1 MFVMLSVRTTTT
13 VRERHAETVQKAI
26 NINQL
31 IRNISNRKHRKPR
44 TTQTQQ
50 QQQQQQQQLGQ
61 TELQGLGQHQQHG
74 TTTVSSISNISTSST
89 SSSDSSNSSDKHHK
103 NNRRN
108 SKDSAKNDYNN
119 AKHNNCLRIDAS
131 EQKEIPGEQ
140 CHRSKNVNVDR
151 NCNSIRDRTAEKRID
166 KTVPSLIGTIVSTA
180 AVISDPNA
188 NLPST
193 RAPVALC
200 TISQP
205 NGYRLPVDL
214 QLLSVELAKPPI
226 EPANKIHTELVLTAS
241 LQPAIR
247 TLTTEAVPTTTTR
260 TATIA
265 TIATPTRNACSI
277 APPEPQQ
284 QQRNNATNLNVN
296 QQTDAN
302 DKDKSKFLLPELNNF
317 RKPPTVQVPVA
328 TILNDLSP
336 VPAPVK
342 VTNKITNS
350 NPMSPMT
357 PAGLQSNSPDVKAMR
372 YYRLWIYTCNA
383 VLLMAVIVFCGV
395 AGKILLSDY
404 KRLLVNGLSLTQPS
418 FIYAYLALLVQSGFL
433 QLIGCLGALRLSEKL
448 LNAYWLL
455 LLVLLIGDAM
465 LGIFWMFKFDRVMH
479 DLQPM
484 LKYRLA
490 HEYGNSPELTE
501 LWDRLQNEGR
511 CCGVTGPQDFAL
523 NANRTYPTS
532 CCTSDITEQISIGR
546 RPLASA
552 IVFRG
557 GEDPTAAVAAATEL
571 AASTIKDTLLMSRNF
586 SELSDSWS
594 LITAPSSGSS
604 AGGTNTDP
612 LQQQHDGSAEQG
624 AALGPGQAAVSST
637 SDSSSTFSSGS
648 NHAGSSGSSSSS
660 YSSTTGSSSGGSAG
674 ASSVSGGEMEEIKT
688 IVTCRAVYQQGCAE
702 RIVSWLRH
710 TADILFVLGY
720 CVIAFLKLCFLGILR
735 YEIKEMIQKIKLLQ
749 TEMSGAILNGV
760 DCDQQQIQQQVTSTS
775 VNGGIHAEPKV
786 GNRDRERTRV
796 GSAESERESLLTQEN
811 TPKQLLKHK
820 QLYTCINEQQQQQ
833 QQQQQH
839 ICGQSS
845 LAGSSGAP
853 ASASGGPAGG
863 AGGGCESD
871 TNSNC
876 ALLVEDN
883 NGPSLLSA
891 ATGTTKTINGNNN
904 YELCEFDAK
913 VPTYRYKCTRSNK
926 FVQHQPAKQA
936 PLFGDR
942 WRKSRPNATRPGQQP
957 TASESFDE
965 TASPSVRPG
974 GSAGSRMATT
984 KHASTTTTTTTT
996 TLGSTAAT
1004 SGSSVS
1010 GPGPGGGG
1018 APSSSTGGSSSSSA
1032 SVKCTVVNRLH
1043 SITAGGSGT
1052 ARSGDPEGMAP
1063 GSTGGASS
1071 SGSKKRQQR
1080 SRITYDREQGVR
1092 FYRGTETTDS
1102 NDCDCEDI

>member
-31 IRNISNRKHRKPR
+31 IRNIHNRKHRKPR
-44 TTQTQQ
+44 TIEAQHPQQ
-50 QQQQQQQQLGQ
+50 QPEQAEKQLEQQQPENQPQETTNNSIVRKNKANSSQRKRKASVKENLNNAKPVNSLHSSTSLDASELDNCHQKQQQQQQLERRS
-61 TELQGLGQHQQHG
+61 TK
-74 TTTVSSISNISTSST
+74 SINI
-89 SSSDSSNSSDKHHK
+89 H
-103 NNRRN
+103 
-108 SKDSAKNDYNN
+108 
-119 AKHNNCLRIDAS
+119 
-131 EQKEIPGEQ
+131 
-140 CHRSKNVNVDR
+140 R
-151 NCNSIRDRTAEKRID
+151 NCNSVPKATEKID
-166 KTVPSLIGTIVSTA
+166 KTVQPIGTVVPTAVSDK
-180 AVISDPNA
+180 VG
-188 NLPST
+188 NLRTEPIRTDTTSSRPPGDSVPQLSVDLKVDT
-193 RAPVALC
+193 DSVLAAPVTPTVRALA
-200 TISQP
+200 I
-205 NGYRLPVDL
+205 
-214 QLLSVELAKPPI
+214 
-226 EPANKIHTELVLTAS
+226 AS
-241 LQPAIR
+241 A
-247 TLTTEAVPTTTTR
+247 TTTST
-260 TATIA
+260 TTS
-265 TIATPTRNACSI
+265 CSI
-277 APPEPQQ
+277 APPDQHS
-284 QQRNNATNLNVN
+284 NSTNNLNAN
-296 QQTDAN
+296 QQSDAN
-302 DKDKSKFLLPELNNF
+302 DKGRSKFLLPELNNF

-465 LGIFWMFKFDRVMH
+465 LGIFWMFKFDKIMH

-484 LKYRLA
+484 LRYRLA
-490 HEYGNSPELTE
+490 HEYGNSAELTE

-532 CCTSDITEQISIGR
+532 CCTSDVTEQISIGR

-557 GEDPTAAVAAATEL
+557 EDPTAAVAAATEL
-571 AASTIKDTLLMSRNF
+571 AASTLKDTLLMSRNF
-586 SELSDSWS
+586 SDLSDSWS
-594 LITAPSSGSS
+594 LITAPSSSSASVASSYDSTIPDQQSDGIGTGSGSS
-604 AGGTNTDP
+604 EGGSRGSSRPSSSSN
-612 LQQQHDGSAEQG
+612 DGRA
-624 AALGPGQAAVSST
+624 SSV
-637 SDSSSTFSSGS
+637 SDS
-648 NHAGSSGSSSSS
+648 SSGSSSSS
-660 YSSTTGSSSGGSAG
+660 TYSSTSNHGKAVNSFGSGTGSSPAAGSNAG
-674 ASSVSGGEMEEIKT
+674 TNAVNSFASSGEIEEIKT
-688 IVTCRAVYQQGCAE
+688 IVTCRAVYPQGCSD

-760 DCDQQQIQQQVTSTS
+760 DCDQQQIQQFTLLQQVTSTS
-775 VNGGIHAEPKV
+775 INGGIHAEPKV
-786 GNRDRERTRV
+786 GNRDRERTHV

-811 TPKQLLKHK
+811 TPRQLLKHK
-820 QLYTCINEQQQQQ
+820 QLYTCINEQQQQ
-833 QQQQQH
+833 H
-839 ICGQSS
+839 VCHG
-845 LAGSSGAP
+845 AGGSGTSGAP
-853 ASASGGPAGG
+853 GGSGGAGPGASGGGC
-863 AGGGCESD
+863 GGCESD

-883 NGPSLLSA
+883 NTASLLSS

-913 VPTYRYKCTRSNK
+913 VPTYRLLNAPTVTR
-926 FVQHQPAKQA
+926 
-936 PLFGDR
+936 
-942 WRKSRPNATRPGQQP
+942 
-957 TASESFDE
+957 
-965 TASPSVRPG
+965 
-974 GSAGSRMATT
+974 
-984 KHASTTTTTTTT
+984 
-996 TLGSTAAT
+996 
-1004 SGSSVS
+1004 
-1010 GPGPGGGG
+1010 
-1018 APSSSTGGSSSSSA
+1018 
-1032 SVKCTVVNRLH
+1032 
-1043 SITAGGSGT
+1043 I
-1052 ARSGDPEGMAP
+1052 
-1063 GSTGGASS
+1063 
-1071 SGSKKRQQR
+1071 
-1080 SRITYDREQGVR
+1080 
-1092 FYRGTETTDS
+1092 
-1102 NDCDCEDI
+1102 

>member
-13 VRERHAETVQKAI
+13 VRERHAETVHKAI

-44 TTQTQQ
+44 TTPNR
-50 QQQQQQQQLGQ
+50 QQQLEDQ
-61 TELQGLGQHQQHG
+61 TDQQRSAHPQHG
-74 TTTVSSISNISTSST
+74 TTTVSSII
-89 SSSDSSNSSDKHHK
+89 SSSS

-108 SKDSAKNDYNN
+108 SKDNAKNDYNN
-119 AKHNNCLRIDAS
+119 AKHNNNSLRISSSSNNGSLAS
-131 EQKEIPGEQ
+131 ETKEIAIGNEHQ
-140 CHRSKNVNVDR
+140 RSKNINIDR
-151 NCNSIRDRTAEKRID
+151 NCNSIHNRVTEKID
-166 KTVPSLIGTIVSTA
+166 KTVPLLRTVVPATIIIDQDNSST
-180 AVISDPNA
+180 S
-188 NLPST
+188 
-193 RAPVALC
+193 PVTLC

-205 NGYRLPVDL
+205 HGYRLPADIRK
-214 QLLSVELAKPPI
+214 LSVEFAKPQVA
-226 EPANKIHTELVLTAS
+226 PAHKIHTELVLTAS
-241 LQPAIR
+241 VRPTIR
-247 TLTTEAVPTTTTR
+247 TLTAEAVRKTTTATTSSTNTPETTTT
-260 TATIA
+260 AT
-265 TIATPTRNACSI
+265 TTACSI
-277 APPEPQQ
+277 APPEQQ
-284 QQRNNATNLNVN
+284 QQSNNVSNLNVN

-302 DKDKSKFLLPELNNF
+302 DKGKSKFLLPELNNF

-465 LGIFWMFKFDRVMH
+465 LGIFWMFKFDKVMH

-484 LKYRLA
+484 LRYRLA

-571 AASTIKDTLLMSRNF
+571 AASTIKDTLLMGRNF

-604 AGGTNTDP
+604 TSGTSTVP
-612 LQQQHDGSAEQG
+612 LQTGVRVVDDASVTGQG
-624 AALGPGQAAVSST
+624 AVSST
-637 SDSSSTFSSGS
+637 STSDSGSTFGVSTN
-648 NHAGSSGSSSSS
+648 NHGTSS
-660 YSSTTGSSSGGSAG
+660 YSATTGSSSGGTPG
-674 ASSVSGGEMEEIKT
+674 ASAVSGGETEEIKT
-688 IVTCRAVYQQGCAE
+688 IVTCRAVYPQGCAD

-749 TEMSGAILNGV
+749 TEMAGAILNGV
-760 DCDQQQIQQQVTSTS
+760 DCDQQQIQQFTLLQQVTSTS

-820 QLYTCINEQQQQQ
+820 QLYTCINEQQQQ
-833 QQQQQH
+833 H

-845 LAGSSGAP
+845 LAGGSGGATGGGT
-853 ASASGGPAGG
+853 GGPAGG
-863 AGGGCESD
+863 GAGGCESD

-883 NGPSLLSA
+883 NGPSMLSA
-891 ATGTTKTINGNNN
+891 ATTGTTKTINGNNN

-913 VPTYRYKCTRSNK
+913 VPTYRLLN
-926 FVQHQPAKQA
+926 A
-936 PLFGDR
+936 P
-942 WRKSRPNATRPGQQP
+942 T
-957 TASESFDE
+957 
-965 TASPSVRPG
+965 V
-974 GSAGSRMATT
+974 T
-984 KHASTTTTTTTT
+984 K
-996 TLGSTAAT
+996 
-1004 SGSSVS
+1004 
-1010 GPGPGGGG
+1010 
-1018 APSSSTGGSSSSSA
+1018 
-1032 SVKCTVVNRLH
+1032 
-1043 SITAGGSGT
+1043 I
-1052 ARSGDPEGMAP
+1052 
-1063 GSTGGASS
+1063 
-1071 SGSKKRQQR
+1071 
-1080 SRITYDREQGVR
+1080 
-1092 FYRGTETTDS
+1092 
-1102 NDCDCEDI
+1102 

>member
-1 MFVMLSVRTTTT
+1 MFVMLSVRTTTS

-44 TTQTQQ
+44 TTETEKHQLEQTEQQ
-50 QQQQQQQQLGQ
+50 HLGQ
-61 TELQGLGQHQQHG
+61 FPQHG
-74 TTTVSSISNISTSST
+74 TITASNKSHNSSSSSSIT
-89 SSSDSSNSSDKHHK
+89 SSNSSINKQQ

-108 SKDSAKNDYNN
+108 SRDSAKNDYNK
-119 AKHNNCLRIDAS
+119 AKSNNCLLIDAS
-131 EQKEIPGEQ
+131 EQQNQISSRQ
-140 CHRSKNVNVDR
+140 RHRSKNVNVDR
-151 NCNSIRDRTAEKRID
+151 NCNNIRNREKEKID
-166 KTVPSLIGTIVSTA
+166 KTIPPLIGTVVPTA
-180 AVISDPNA
+180 AVIIDQNA
-188 NLPST
+188 RSIPST
-193 RAPVALC
+193 ITPISLC

-205 NGYRLPVDL
+205 NEYRLPTDI
-214 QLLSVELAKPPI
+214 QKLSVEFTKPPI
-226 EPANKIHTELVLTAS
+226 EPVNKINTELVLTAS
-241 LQPAIR
+241 VRPTIR
-247 TLTTEAVPTTTTR
+247 TLTTAAVTTTTR
-260 TATIA
+260 TTTATI
-265 TIATPTRNACSI
+265 TTPTRTTCSI
-277 APPEPQQ
+277 APPEHHQ

-296 QQTDAN
+296 QQSDAN

-501 LWDRLQNEGR
+501 LWDRLQHEGR

-604 AGGTNTDP
+604 ASGASTEP
-612 LQQQHDGSAEQG
+612 LQQQNGVIIEEG
-624 AALGPGQAAVSST
+624 APGTGQSAVSST
-637 SDSSSTFSSGS
+637 SASDSSSTFSSS
-648 NHAGSSGSSSSS
+648 TNHGTS
-660 YSSTTGSSSGGSAG
+660 YGSTTGSSSGSSTG
-674 ASSVSGGEMEEIKT
+674 ASSVSGGETEEIKT
-688 IVTCRAVYQQGCAE
+688 IVTCRAVYPQGCAE

-760 DCDQQQIQQQVTSTS
+760 DCDQQQIQQFTLLQQVTSTS

-833 QQQQQH
+833 QQQQPQH

-845 LAGSSGAP
+845 LAGSSGATTG
-853 ASASGGPAGG
+853 AGGGPAGG
-863 AGGGCESD
+863 AGGCESD

-883 NGPSLLSA
+883 NGPSLLST

-913 VPTYRYKCTRSNK
+913 VPTY
-926 FVQHQPAKQA
+926 
-936 PLFGDR
+936 
-942 WRKSRPNATRPGQQP
+942 
-957 TASESFDE
+957 
-965 TASPSVRPG
+965 
-974 GSAGSRMATT
+974 
-984 KHASTTTTTTTT
+984 
-996 TLGSTAAT
+996 
-1004 SGSSVS
+1004 SS
-1010 GPGPGGGG
+1010 
-1018 APSSSTGGSSSSSA
+1018 
-1032 SVKCTVVNRLH
+1032 K
-1043 SITAGGSGT
+1043 
-1052 ARSGDPEGMAP
+1052 
-1063 GSTGGASS
+1063 
-1071 SGSKKRQQR
+1071 
-1080 SRITYDREQGVR
+1080 
-1092 FYRGTETTDS
+1092 
-1102 NDCDCEDI
+1102 

>member
-1 MFVMLSVRTTTT
+1 MFVMLSVRTTTS

-44 TTQTQQ
+44 TTETEKHQLEQTEQQ
-50 QQQQQQQQLGQ
+50 HLGQ
-61 TELQGLGQHQQHG
+61 FPQHG
-74 TTTVSSISNISTSST
+74 TITASNKSHNSSSSSSIT
-89 SSSDSSNSSDKHHK
+89 SSNSSINKQQ

-108 SKDSAKNDYNN
+108 SRDSAKNDYNK
-119 AKHNNCLRIDAS
+119 AKSNNCLLIDAS
-131 EQKEIPGEQ
+131 EQQNQISSRQ
-140 CHRSKNVNVDR
+140 RHRSKNVNVDR
-151 NCNSIRDRTAEKRID
+151 NCNNIRNREKEKID
-166 KTVPSLIGTIVSTA
+166 KTIPPLIGTVVPTA
-180 AVISDPNA
+180 AVIIDQNA
-188 NLPST
+188 RSIPST
-193 RAPVALC
+193 ITPISLC

-205 NGYRLPVDL
+205 NEYRLPTDI
-214 QLLSVELAKPPI
+214 QKLSVEFTKPPI
-226 EPANKIHTELVLTAS
+226 EPVNKINTELVLTAS
-241 LQPAIR
+241 VRPTIR
-247 TLTTEAVPTTTTR
+247 TLTTAAVTTTTR
-260 TATIA
+260 TTTATI
-265 TIATPTRNACSI
+265 TTPTRTTCSI
-277 APPEPQQ
+277 APPEHHQ

-296 QQTDAN
+296 QQSDAN

-501 LWDRLQNEGR
+501 LWDRLQHEGR

-604 AGGTNTDP
+604 ASGASTEP
-612 LQQQHDGSAEQG
+612 LQQQNGVIIEEG
-624 AALGPGQAAVSST
+624 APGTGQSAVSST
-637 SDSSSTFSSGS
+637 SASDSSSTFSSS
-648 NHAGSSGSSSSS
+648 TNHGTS
-660 YSSTTGSSSGGSAG
+660 YGSTTGSSSGSSTG
-674 ASSVSGGEMEEIKT
+674 ASSVSGGETEEIKT
-688 IVTCRAVYQQGCAE
+688 IVTCRAVYPQGCAE

-760 DCDQQQIQQQVTSTS
+760 DCDQQQIQQFTLLQQVTSTS

-833 QQQQQH
+833 QQQQPQH

-845 LAGSSGAP
+845 LAGSSGATTG
-853 ASASGGPAGG
+853 AGGGPAGG
-863 AGGGCESD
+863 AGGCESD

-883 NGPSLLSA
+883 NGPSLLST

-913 VPTYRYKCTRSNK
+913 VPTYRLLN
-926 FVQHQPAKQA
+926 A
-936 PLFGDR
+936 P
-942 WRKSRPNATRPGQQP
+942 T
-957 TASESFDE
+957 
-965 TASPSVRPG
+965 V
-974 GSAGSRMATT
+974 T
-984 KHASTTTTTTTT
+984 K
-996 TLGSTAAT
+996 
-1004 SGSSVS
+1004 
-1010 GPGPGGGG
+1010 
-1018 APSSSTGGSSSSSA
+1018 
-1032 SVKCTVVNRLH
+1032 
-1043 SITAGGSGT
+1043 I
-1052 ARSGDPEGMAP
+1052 
-1063 GSTGGASS
+1063 
-1071 SGSKKRQQR
+1071 
-1080 SRITYDREQGVR
+1080 
-1092 FYRGTETTDS
+1092 
-1102 NDCDCEDI
+1102 

>member
-44 TTQTQQ
+44 TTPNQQ
-50 QQQQQQQQLGQ
+50 YQQNQ
-61 TELQGLGQHQQHG
+61 TEQQSAEHPEHG
-74 TTTVSSISNISTSST
+74 TTTVSSRN
-89 SSSDSSNSSDKHHK
+89 SSSSISSSSSSISSNKHH
-103 NNRRN
+103 NNRRH
-108 SKDSAKNDYNN
+108 SKDSARNDYNN
-119 AKHNNCLRIDAS
+119 AKHNKNNCLPVSNNNNSNHCSSIAA
-131 EQKEIPGEQ
+131 EAKELTISNEHQ
-140 CHRSKNVNVDR
+140 RSKNINIDR
-151 NCNSIRDRTAEKRID
+151 NCNSISSRVPDKID
-166 KTVPSLIGTIVSTA
+166 KTVPLIGTVVPATVIIDQDATHCSST
-180 AVISDPNA
+180 I
-188 NLPST
+188 
-193 RAPVALC
+193 APIALC

-205 NGYRLPVDL
+205 AGYQLPADIRK
-214 QLLSVELAKPPI
+214 LSVEIGKPQI
-226 EPANKIHTELVLTAS
+226 VPACHKIHTELLLTAAVR
-241 LQPAIR
+241 PTIR
-247 TLTTEAVPTTTTR
+247 TLTTEDVRKATGLTSTTGLETTTTPP
-260 TATIA
+260 TAT
-265 TIATPTRNACSI
+265 TLTTTTPKRSACSI
-277 APPEPQQ
+277 APPEQQ
-284 QQRNNATNLNVN
+284 SNNASNLNVN
-296 QQTDAN
+296 QPTDAN
-302 DKDKSKFLLPELNNF
+302 DKGKSKFLLPELNNF

-484 LKYRLA
+484 LRYRLA

-552 IVFRG
+552 IVFRT

-586 SELSDSWS
+586 TELTDSWS
-594 LITAPSSGSS
+594 LITAPSSG
-604 AGGTNTDP
+604 GTSTVP
-612 LQQQHDGSAEQG
+612 LQQSGVRVVDEASGTGQG
-624 AALGPGQAAVSST
+624 AVSSST
-637 SDSSSTFSSGS
+637 STSSDSSSSSSSSSSTFSSSS
-648 NHAGSSGSSSSS
+648 NHGTSS
-660 YSSTTGSSSGGSAG
+660 YSSTTGSSSGGTPG
-674 ASSVSGGEMEEIKT
+674 ASAVSGGETEEIKT
-688 IVTCRAVYQQGCAE
+688 IVTCRAVYPQGCAD

-760 DCDQQQIQQQVTSTS
+760 DCDQQQIQQFTLLQQVTSTS
-775 VNGGIHAEPKV
+775 VNGSIHAEPKV

-833 QQQQQH
+833 QQQH

-845 LAGSSGAP
+845 LAGGSGGATGGG
-853 ASASGGPAGG
+853 SGGPAGG
-863 AGGGCESD
+863 AGGCESD

-913 VPTYRYKCTRSNK
+913 VPTYRLLN
-926 FVQHQPAKQA
+926 A
-936 PLFGDR
+936 P
-942 WRKSRPNATRPGQQP
+942 T
-957 TASESFDE
+957 
-965 TASPSVRPG
+965 V
-974 GSAGSRMATT
+974 T
-984 KHASTTTTTTTT
+984 K
-996 TLGSTAAT
+996 
-1004 SGSSVS
+1004 
-1010 GPGPGGGG
+1010 
-1018 APSSSTGGSSSSSA
+1018 
-1032 SVKCTVVNRLH
+1032 
-1043 SITAGGSGT
+1043 I
-1052 ARSGDPEGMAP
+1052 
-1063 GSTGGASS
+1063 
-1071 SGSKKRQQR
+1071 
-1080 SRITYDREQGVR
+1080 
-1092 FYRGTETTDS
+1092 
-1102 NDCDCEDI
+1102 

>member
-44 TTQTQQ
+44 TTPNQQ
-50 QQQQQQQQLGQ
+50 HQLEDH
-61 TELQGLGQHQQHG
+61 TEQQHG
-74 TTTVSSISNISTSST
+74 TTTVSSIIS
-89 SSSDSSNSSDKHHK
+89 SSNSSNKHH

-108 SKDSAKNDYNN
+108 SKDNAKNDYNN
-119 AKHNNCLRIDAS
+119 AKHNNNQHSSSIAS
-131 EQKEIPGEQ
+131 ETKEIATGNEHQ
-140 CHRSKNVNVDR
+140 RSKNINIDR
-151 NCNSIRDRTAEKRID
+151 NCNSIRNRVTEKID
-166 KTVPSLIGTIVSTA
+166 KTVPLLRTVVPATVIIDQDTSHRSASTA
-180 AVISDPNA
+180 
-188 NLPST
+188 
-193 RAPVALC
+193 PVTLC

-205 NGYRLPVDL
+205 NGYRLPADIRK
-214 QLLSVELAKPPI
+214 LSVEFAKPQVLPVH
-226 EPANKIHTELVLTAS
+226 KIHTELVLTAS
-241 LQPAIR
+241 VRPTIR
-247 TLTTEAVPTTTTR
+247 TLTVEGEGKTTAPTSTVTSETTTTTTTTTR
-260 TATIA
+260 TT
-265 TIATPTRNACSI
+265 TTPKRSACSI
-277 APPEPQQ
+277 APPEQQ
-284 QQRNNATNLNVN
+284 QQSNNASNLNVN

-302 DKDKSKFLLPELNNF
+302 DKGKSKFLLPELNNF

-465 LGIFWMFKFDRVMH
+465 LGIFWMFKFDKVMH

-484 LKYRLA
+484 LRYRLA

-586 SELSDSWS
+586 SELTDSWS
-594 LITAPSSGSS
+594 LITAPSSGS
-604 AGGTNTDP
+604 GTSGTSTVP
-612 LQQQHDGSAEQG
+612 LQQQSGVRVVDEASSVTGQG
-624 AALGPGQAAVSST
+624 AVSSTST
-637 SDSSSTFSSGS
+637 SDSSSTFSV
-648 NHAGSSGSSSSS
+648 NHGTSS
-660 YSSTTGSSSGGSAG
+660 YSSTTGSSSGGTPG
-674 ASSVSGGEMEEIKT
+674 ASAVSGGETEEIKT
-688 IVTCRAVYQQGCAE
+688 IVTCRAVYPQGCAD

-760 DCDQQQIQQQVTSTS
+760 DCDQQQIQQFTLLQQVTSTS

-820 QLYTCINEQQQQQ
+820 QLYTCINEQQP
-833 QQQQQH
+833 QH

-845 LAGSSGAP
+845 LAGGSSGATGGGT
-853 ASASGGPAGG
+853 GGPAGG
-863 AGGGCESD
+863 AGGCESD

-883 NGPSLLSA
+883 NGPSLLSN
-891 ATGTTKTINGNNN
+891 ATPGTTKTINGNNN

-913 VPTYRYKCTRSNK
+913 VPTYRLLN
-926 FVQHQPAKQA
+926 A
-936 PLFGDR
+936 P
-942 WRKSRPNATRPGQQP
+942 T
-957 TASESFDE
+957 
-965 TASPSVRPG
+965 V
-974 GSAGSRMATT
+974 T
-984 KHASTTTTTTTT
+984 K
-996 TLGSTAAT
+996 
-1004 SGSSVS
+1004 
-1010 GPGPGGGG
+1010 
-1018 APSSSTGGSSSSSA
+1018 
-1032 SVKCTVVNRLH
+1032 
-1043 SITAGGSGT
+1043 I
-1052 ARSGDPEGMAP
+1052 
-1063 GSTGGASS
+1063 
-1071 SGSKKRQQR
+1071 
-1080 SRITYDREQGVR
+1080 
-1092 FYRGTETTDS
+1092 
-1102 NDCDCEDI
+1102 

>member
-44 TTQTQQ
+44 TTPNQQ
-50 QQQQQQQQLGQ
+50 HQLEDH
-61 TELQGLGQHQQHG
+61 TEQQHG
-74 TTTVSSISNISTSST
+74 TTTVSSIISS
-89 SSSDSSNSSDKHHK
+89 SSNSNSSNKHH

-108 SKDSAKNDYNN
+108 SKDNAKNDYNN
-119 AKHNNCLRIDAS
+119 AKHNNNQHSSSIAS
-131 EQKEIPGEQ
+131 ETKEIATGNEHQ
-140 CHRSKNVNVDR
+140 RSKNINIDR
-151 NCNSIRDRTAEKRID
+151 NCNSIRNRVTEKID
-166 KTVPSLIGTIVSTA
+166 KTVPLLRTVVPATVIIDQDTSHRSASTA
-180 AVISDPNA
+180 
-188 NLPST
+188 
-193 RAPVALC
+193 PVTLC

-205 NGYRLPVDL
+205 NGYRLPADIRK
-214 QLLSVELAKPPI
+214 LSVEFAKPQVLPVH
-226 EPANKIHTELVLTAS
+226 KIHTELVLTAS
-241 LQPAIR
+241 VRPTIR
-247 TLTTEAVPTTTTR
+247 TLTVEGEGKTTAPTSTVTSETTTTTTTTR
-260 TATIA
+260 TT
-265 TIATPTRNACSI
+265 TTPKRSACSI
-277 APPEPQQ
+277 APPEQQ
-284 QQRNNATNLNVN
+284 QQSNNASNLNVN

-302 DKDKSKFLLPELNNF
+302 DKGKSKFLLPELNNF

-465 LGIFWMFKFDRVMH
+465 LGIFWMFKFDKVMH

-484 LKYRLA
+484 LRYRLA

-586 SELSDSWS
+586 SELTDSWS
-594 LITAPSSGSS
+594 LITAPSSGS
-604 AGGTNTDP
+604 GTSGTSTVP
-612 LQQQHDGSAEQG
+612 LQQQSGVRVVDEASSVTGQG
-624 AALGPGQAAVSST
+624 AVSSTST
-637 SDSSSTFSSGS
+637 SDSSSTFSV
-648 NHAGSSGSSSSS
+648 NHGTSS
-660 YSSTTGSSSGGSAG
+660 YSSTTGSSSGGTPG
-674 ASSVSGGEMEEIKT
+674 ASAVSGGETEEIKT
-688 IVTCRAVYQQGCAE
+688 IVTCRAVYPQGCAD

-760 DCDQQQIQQQVTSTS
+760 DCDQQQIQQFTLLQQVTSTS

-820 QLYTCINEQQQQQ
+820 QLYTCINEQQP
-833 QQQQQH
+833 QH

-845 LAGSSGAP
+845 LAGGSGGATGGGT
-853 ASASGGPAGG
+853 GGPAGG
-863 AGGGCESD
+863 AGGCESD

-883 NGPSLLSA
+883 NGPSLLSN
-891 ATGTTKTINGNNN
+891 ATPGTTKTINGNNN

-913 VPTYRYKCTRSNK
+913 VPTYRLLN
-926 FVQHQPAKQA
+926 A
-936 PLFGDR
+936 P
-942 WRKSRPNATRPGQQP
+942 T
-957 TASESFDE
+957 
-965 TASPSVRPG
+965 V
-974 GSAGSRMATT
+974 T
-984 KHASTTTTTTTT
+984 K
-996 TLGSTAAT
+996 
-1004 SGSSVS
+1004 
-1010 GPGPGGGG
+1010 
-1018 APSSSTGGSSSSSA
+1018 
-1032 SVKCTVVNRLH
+1032 
-1043 SITAGGSGT
+1043 I
-1052 ARSGDPEGMAP
+1052 
-1063 GSTGGASS
+1063 
-1071 SGSKKRQQR
+1071 
-1080 SRITYDREQGVR
+1080 
-1092 FYRGTETTDS
+1092 
-1102 NDCDCEDI
+1102 

>member
-44 TTQTQQ
+44 TTPNQQ
-50 QQQQQQQQLGQ
+50 HQLEDH
-61 TELQGLGQHQQHG
+61 TEQQHG
-74 TTTVSSISNISTSST
+74 TTTVSSIISS
-89 SSSDSSNSSDKHHK
+89 SSNSNSSNKHH

-108 SKDSAKNDYNN
+108 SKDNAKNDYNN
-119 AKHNNCLRIDAS
+119 AKHNNNQHSSSIAS
-131 EQKEIPGEQ
+131 ETKEIATGNEHQ
-140 CHRSKNVNVDR
+140 RSKNINIDR
-151 NCNSIRDRTAEKRID
+151 NCNSIRNRVTEKID
-166 KTVPSLIGTIVSTA
+166 KTVPLLRTVVPATVIIDQDTSHRSASTA
-180 AVISDPNA
+180 
-188 NLPST
+188 
-193 RAPVALC
+193 PVTLC

-205 NGYRLPVDL
+205 NGYRLPADIRK
-214 QLLSVELAKPPI
+214 LSVEFAKPQVLPVH
-226 EPANKIHTELVLTAS
+226 KIHTELVLTAS
-241 LQPAIR
+241 VRPTIR
-247 TLTTEAVPTTTTR
+247 TLTVEGEGKTTAPTSTVTSETTTTTTTTR
-260 TATIA
+260 TT
-265 TIATPTRNACSI
+265 TTPKRSACSI
-277 APPEPQQ
+277 APPEQQ
-284 QQRNNATNLNVN
+284 QQSNNASNLNVN

-302 DKDKSKFLLPELNNF
+302 DKGKSKFLLPELNNF

-465 LGIFWMFKFDRVMH
+465 LGIFWMFKFDKVMH

-484 LKYRLA
+484 LRYRLA

-586 SELSDSWS
+586 SELTDSWS
-594 LITAPSSGSS
+594 LITAPSSGS
-604 AGGTNTDP
+604 GTSGTSTVP
-612 LQQQHDGSAEQG
+612 LQQQSGVRVVDEASSVTGQG
-624 AALGPGQAAVSST
+624 AVSSTST
-637 SDSSSTFSSGS
+637 SDSSSTFSV
-648 NHAGSSGSSSSS
+648 NHGTSS
-660 YSSTTGSSSGGSAG
+660 YSSTTGSSSGGTPG
-674 ASSVSGGEMEEIKT
+674 ASAVSGGETEEIKT
-688 IVTCRAVYQQGCAE
+688 IVTCRAVYPQGCAD

-820 QLYTCINEQQQQQ
+820 QLYTCINEQQP
-833 QQQQQH
+833 QH

-845 LAGSSGAP
+845 LAGGSGGATGGGT
-853 ASASGGPAGG
+853 GGPAGG
-863 AGGGCESD
+863 AGGCESD

-883 NGPSLLSA
+883 NGPSLLSN
-891 ATGTTKTINGNNN
+891 ATPGTTKTINGNNN

-913 VPTYRYKCTRSNK
+913 VPTYRLLN
-926 FVQHQPAKQA
+926 A
-936 PLFGDR
+936 P
-942 WRKSRPNATRPGQQP
+942 T
-957 TASESFDE
+957 
-965 TASPSVRPG
+965 V
-974 GSAGSRMATT
+974 T
-984 KHASTTTTTTTT
+984 K
-996 TLGSTAAT
+996 
-1004 SGSSVS
+1004 
-1010 GPGPGGGG
+1010 
-1018 APSSSTGGSSSSSA
+1018 
-1032 SVKCTVVNRLH
+1032 
-1043 SITAGGSGT
+1043 I
-1052 ARSGDPEGMAP
+1052 
-1063 GSTGGASS
+1063 
-1071 SGSKKRQQR
+1071 
-1080 SRITYDREQGVR
+1080 
-1092 FYRGTETTDS
+1092 
-1102 NDCDCEDI
+1102 

>member
-1 MFVMLSVRTTTT
+1 MFVMLSVRTTTS

-31 IRNISNRKHRKPR
+31 IRNISNRKHPR
-44 TTQTQQ
+44 TVEPSKRPPQQ
-50 QQQQQQQQLGQ
+50 PEQPAQQPDQP
-61 TELQGLGQHQQHG
+61 E
-74 TTTVSSISNISTSST
+74 TTISSIIKRTKYHNRRSSNASSGARESPARPELNNAKQNSGSSGSSST
-89 SSSDSSNSSDKHHK
+89 SSSISCGDTPEIG
-103 NNRRN
+103 
-108 SKDSAKNDYNN
+108 YQQQQ
-119 AKHNNCLRIDAS
+119 
-131 EQKEIPGEQ
+131 QKPKTINIE
-140 CHRSKNVNVDR
+140 R
-151 NCNSIRDRTAEKRID
+151 NCNSIRRVTEKID
-166 KTVPSLIGTIVSTA
+166 KTVHLIGTVVPIVTGGKPTG
-180 AVISDPNA
+180 DKQHQHQHQHEQQ
-188 NLPST
+188 
-193 RAPVALC
+193 PVTLC

-205 NGYRLPVDL
+205 SKYQLPSEIRE
-214 QLLSVELAKPPI
+214 LSVELAKPSQF
-226 EPANKIHTELVLTAS
+226 EQSCAAVKVQTELVLAATVG
-241 LQPAIR
+241 PTIR
-247 TLTTEAVPTTTTR
+247 TLTAKVATVKSAPP
-260 TATIA
+260 TATGY
-265 TIATPTRNACSI
+265 SI
-277 APPEPQQ
+277 APPDQPQQ
-284 QQRNNATNLNVN
+284 QQQQHHSNAASNLNVN
-296 QQTDAN
+296 QQSDATD
-302 DKDKSKFLLPELNNF
+302 KGKSKFLLPELNNF

-465 LGIFWMFKFDRVMH
+465 LGIFWMFKFDKVIH

-484 LKYRLA
+484 LRYRLA

-557 GEDPTAAVAAATEL
+557 ADDPTAAVAAATEL
-571 AASTIKDTLLMSRNF
+571 AASTLKDTLLMSRNF
-586 SELSDSWS
+586 SDLSDSWS
-594 LITAPSSGSS
+594 LITAPSSS
-604 AGGTNTDP
+604 
-612 LQQQHDGSAEQG
+612 
-624 AALGPGQAAVSST
+624 SST
-637 SDSSSTFSSGS
+637 SGTSGSSTSEASGS
-648 NHAGSSGSSSSS
+648 IFDSTLPDVADSIAAAGQSDSGSSSSDS
-660 YSSTTGSSSGGSAG
+660 SSFSIASSTHGSSGNSFSSTTGSTSGGSG
-674 ASSVSGGEMEEIKT
+674 SPVGVSGSNFVSGGETEEIKT
-688 IVTCRAVYQQGCAE
+688 IVTCRAVYPQGCAD

-760 DCDQQQIQQQVTSTS
+760 DCDQQQIQQFTLLQQVTSTS

-796 GSAESERESLLTQEN
+796 GSAESERESLLTQDN
-811 TPKQLLKHK
+811 TPKQMLKHK
-820 QLYTCINEQQQQQ
+820 QLYTCINEQQQQPQ
-833 QQQQQH
+833 QQQPH
-839 ICGQSS
+839 SCSGGAVPS
-845 LAGSSGAP
+845 GSGA
-853 ASASGGPAGG
+853 AAGG
-863 AGGGCESD
+863 GVGEAACGCESD

-876 ALLVEDN
+876 ALLVEDPN
-883 NGPSLLSA
+883 TASLLSS

-913 VPTYRYKCTRSNK
+913 VPTYRLLN
-926 FVQHQPAKQA
+926 A
-936 PLFGDR
+936 P
-942 WRKSRPNATRPGQQP
+942 T
-957 TASESFDE
+957 
-965 TASPSVRPG
+965 V
-974 GSAGSRMATT
+974 T
-984 KHASTTTTTTTT
+984 K
-996 TLGSTAAT
+996 
-1004 SGSSVS
+1004 
-1010 GPGPGGGG
+1010 
-1018 APSSSTGGSSSSSA
+1018 
-1032 SVKCTVVNRLH
+1032 
-1043 SITAGGSGT
+1043 I
-1052 ARSGDPEGMAP
+1052 
-1063 GSTGGASS
+1063 
-1071 SGSKKRQQR
+1071 
-1080 SRITYDREQGVR
+1080 
-1092 FYRGTETTDS
+1092 
-1102 NDCDCEDI
+1102 

>member
-44 TTQTQQ
+44 TTPNQQ
-50 QQQQQQQQLGQ
+50 HQLDQ
-61 TELQGLGQHQQHG
+61 TEQPQHG
-74 TTTVSSISNISTSST
+74 TTTVSSII
-89 SSSDSSNSSDKHHK
+89 SSSSISNKHH

-108 SKDSAKNDYNN
+108 SKDNAKNDYNN
-119 AKHNNCLRIDAS
+119 AKHNNQHRSSITS
-131 EQKEIPGEQ
+131 EAKEITISNEHQ
-140 CHRSKNVNVDR
+140 RSKNINIDR
-151 NCNSIRDRTAEKRID
+151 NCNSIRNRVTEKID
-166 KTVPSLIGTIVSTA
+166 KTVPLLRTVVPATVIIDQDASQLEVSTA
-180 AVISDPNA
+180 
-188 NLPST
+188 
-193 RAPVALC
+193 PVTLC

-205 NGYRLPVDL
+205 HGYRLPADIRK
-214 QLLSVELAKPPI
+214 LSVEFAKPQVV
-226 EPANKIHTELVLTAS
+226 PAHKIHTELVLTAS
-241 LQPAIR
+241 VRPTIR
-247 TLTTEAVPTTTTR
+247 TLSAEAVQKATTSTAPSESTTTTTTKTTTL
-260 TATIA
+260 TAT
-265 TIATPTRNACSI
+265 TPKRSACSI
-277 APPEPQQ
+277 APPEQQ
-284 QQRNNATNLNVN
+284 QQSNNASNLNVN

-302 DKDKSKFLLPELNNF
+302 DTGKSKFLLPVLNNF

-465 LGIFWMFKFDRVMH
+465 LGIFWMFKFDKVMH

-484 LKYRLA
+484 LRYRLA

-604 AGGTNTDP
+604 STSGTSTVP
-612 LQQQHDGSAEQG
+612 LQQQGGVRVADEASATGQG
-624 AALGPGQAAVSST
+624 AVSSTST
-637 SDSSSTFSSGS
+637 SDSSSTFGVSS
-648 NHAGSSGSSSSS
+648 NHGTSS
-660 YSSTTGSSSGGSAG
+660 YSSTAGSSSGGTPG
-674 ASSVSGGEMEEIKT
+674 ASAVSGGETEEIKT
-688 IVTCRAVYQQGCAE
+688 IVTCRAVYPQGCAD

-749 TEMSGAILNGV
+749 TEMAGAILNGV

-833 QQQQQH
+833 QQQH

-845 LAGSSGAP
+845 LAGGSGGATGV
-853 ASASGGPAGG
+853 SSGGPAGG
-863 AGGGCESD
+863 AGGCESD

-891 ATGTTKTINGNNN
+891 ATTTGTTKTINGNNN

-926 FVQHQPAKQA
+926 FVQHQPAQQA
-936 PLFGDR
+936 
-942 WRKSRPNATRPGQQP
+942 
-957 TASESFDE
+957 
-965 TASPSVRPG
+965 
-974 GSAGSRMATT
+974 
-984 KHASTTTTTTTT
+984 
-996 TLGSTAAT
+996 
-1004 SGSSVS
+1004 
-1010 GPGPGGGG
+1010 
-1018 APSSSTGGSSSSSA
+1018 
-1032 SVKCTVVNRLH
+1032 
-1043 SITAGGSGT
+1043 
-1052 ARSGDPEGMAP
+1052 
-1063 GSTGGASS
+1063 
-1071 SGSKKRQQR
+1071 QQR
-1080 SRITYDREQGVR
+1080 LYQEA
-1092 FYRGTETTDS
+1092 
-1102 NDCDCEDI
+1102 

>member
-44 TTQTQQ
+44 TTPNQQ
-50 QQQQQQQQLGQ
+50 HQLEDH
-61 TELQGLGQHQQHG
+61 TEQQHG
-74 TTTVSSISNISTSST
+74 TTTVSSIISS
-89 SSSDSSNSSDKHHK
+89 SSNSNSSNKHH

-108 SKDSAKNDYNN
+108 SKDNAKNDYNN
-119 AKHNNCLRIDAS
+119 AKHNNNQHSSSIAS
-131 EQKEIPGEQ
+131 ETKEIATGNEHQ
-140 CHRSKNVNVDR
+140 RSKNINIDR
-151 NCNSIRDRTAEKRID
+151 NCNSIRNRVTEKID
-166 KTVPSLIGTIVSTA
+166 KTVPLLRTVVPATVIIDQDTSHRSASTA
-180 AVISDPNA
+180 
-188 NLPST
+188 
-193 RAPVALC
+193 PVTLC

-205 NGYRLPVDL
+205 NGYRLPADIRK
-214 QLLSVELAKPPI
+214 LSVEFAKPQVLPVH
-226 EPANKIHTELVLTAS
+226 KIHTELVLTAS
-241 LQPAIR
+241 VRPTIR
-247 TLTTEAVPTTTTR
+247 TLTVEGEGKTTAPTSTVTSETTTTTTTTR
-260 TATIA
+260 TT
-265 TIATPTRNACSI
+265 TTPKRSACSI
-277 APPEPQQ
+277 APPEQQ
-284 QQRNNATNLNVN
+284 QQSNNASNLNVN

-302 DKDKSKFLLPELNNF
+302 DKGKSKFLLPELNNF

-465 LGIFWMFKFDRVMH
+465 LGIFWMFKFDKVMH

-484 LKYRLA
+484 LRYRLA

-586 SELSDSWS
+586 SELTDSWS
-594 LITAPSSGSS
+594 LITAPSSGS
-604 AGGTNTDP
+604 GTSGTSTVP
-612 LQQQHDGSAEQG
+612 LQQQSGVRVVDEASSVTGQG
-624 AALGPGQAAVSST
+624 AVSSTST
-637 SDSSSTFSSGS
+637 SDSSSTFSV
-648 NHAGSSGSSSSS
+648 NHGTSS
-660 YSSTTGSSSGGSAG
+660 YSSTTGSSSGGTPG
-674 ASSVSGGEMEEIKT
+674 ASAVSGGETEEIKT
-688 IVTCRAVYQQGCAE
+688 IVTCRAVYPQGCAD

-760 DCDQQQIQQQVTSTS
+760 DCDQQQIQQFTLLQQVTSTS

-820 QLYTCINEQQQQQ
+820 QLYTCINEQQP
-833 QQQQQH
+833 QH

-845 LAGSSGAP
+845 LAGGSGGATGGGT
-853 ASASGGPAGG
+853 GGPAGG
-863 AGGGCESD
+863 AGGCESD

-883 NGPSLLSA
+883 NGPSLLSN
-891 ATGTTKTINGNNN
+891 ATPGTTKTINGNNN

-913 VPTYRYKCTRSNK
+913 VPTYR
-926 FVQHQPAKQA
+926 
-936 PLFGDR
+936 
-942 WRKSRPNATRPGQQP
+942 WR
-957 TASESFDE
+957 
-965 TASPSVRPG
+965 
-974 GSAGSRMATT
+974 
-984 KHASTTTTTTTT
+984 
-996 TLGSTAAT
+996 
-1004 SGSSVS
+1004 
-1010 GPGPGGGG
+1010 
-1018 APSSSTGGSSSSSA
+1018 
-1032 SVKCTVVNRLH
+1032 
-1043 SITAGGSGT
+1043 
-1052 ARSGDPEGMAP
+1052 
-1063 GSTGGASS
+1063 
-1071 SGSKKRQQR
+1071 
-1080 SRITYDREQGVR
+1080 
-1092 FYRGTETTDS
+1092 
-1102 NDCDCEDI
+1102 

>member
-31 IRNISNRKHRKPR
+31 IRNINNRKHRNLIR
-44 TTQTQQ
+44 TSQTQQ
-50 QQQQQQQQLGQ
+50 QQQQPPQEIGTTTIGSLVRRGRTNRSRSDSKASIKEDLNNAKQITNSPYHNSSSSRNNSISSSSNNAETPELGTKSINIHRNSNSVPKVTEKVEKTVPLIGTVRVLPAGATSNEKVRLVTGTTAGAAAPSIEQQQQQQL
-61 TELQGLGQHQQHG
+61 QQRDD
-74 TTTVSSISNISTSST
+74 
-89 SSSDSSNSSDKHHK
+89 SDIC
-103 NNRRN
+103 R
-108 SKDSAKNDYNN
+108 
-119 AKHNNCLRIDAS
+119 
-131 EQKEIPGEQ
+131 Q
-140 CHRSKNVNVDR
+140 
-151 NCNSIRDRTAEKRID
+151 
-166 KTVPSLIGTIVSTA
+166 
-180 AVISDPNA
+180 
-188 NLPST
+188 
-193 RAPVALC
+193 
-200 TISQP
+200 
-205 NGYRLPVDL
+205 
-214 QLLSVELAKPPI
+214 LSVQLAKPQT
-226 EPANKIHTELVLTAS
+226 ATATAVKVDTELVLTAT
-241 LQPAIR
+241 IR
-247 TLTTEAVPTTTTR
+247 PTIKPLKAERIFATTTITTPTPTTTTL
-260 TATIA
+260 
-265 TIATPTRNACSI
+265 TPTALTAVTTRSI
-277 APPEPQQ
+277 APPEQQ
-284 QQRNNATNLNVN
+284 HNNSASSQQLNANHH
-296 QQTDAN
+296 TDAN
-302 DKDKSKFLLPELNNF
+302 DNGKTKFLLPELNNF

-342 VTNKITNS
+342 VTNKLTNS

-465 LGIFWMFKFDRVMH
+465 LGIFWMFKFDKIMH

-484 LKYRLA
+484 LRYRLA

-557 GEDPTAAVAAATEL
+557 DDPTAAVAAATEL
-571 AASTIKDTLLMSRNF
+571 AASTLKDTLLMSRNF
-586 SELSDSWS
+586 SDISDTWS
-594 LITAPSSGSS
+594 LITAPSSSSSTSGVSSFDSTIPGQQSASIVDSVGS
-604 AGGTNTDP
+604 
-612 LQQQHDGSAEQG
+612 GSA
-624 AALGPGQAAVSST
+624 S
-637 SDSSSTFSSGS
+637 SDSSSSSSSSSSDSSS
-648 NHAGSSGSSSSS
+648 NGGRSNSVSSNGDSSSSGSSSVKHGYGNGFSS
-660 YSSTTGSSSGGSAG
+660 ATGGSSTVGTGLANGGSSF
-674 ASSVSGGEMEEIKT
+674 ASSGEMEEVKT
-688 IVTCRAVYQQGCAE
+688 IVTCRAVYPQGCAD

-760 DCDQQQIQQQVTSTS
+760 DCDQQQIQQFTLLQQVTSTS
-775 VNGGIHAEPKV
+775 INGGIHAEPKV
-786 GNRDRERTRV
+786 GNRDRERTHA

-811 TPKQLLKHK
+811 TPRQLLKHK
-820 QLYTCINEQQQQQ
+820 QLYTCINEQQP
-833 QQQQQH
+833 QH
-839 ICGQSS
+839 ICHGAGGSG
-845 LAGSSGAP
+845 LAGSSSGGTAAGA
-853 ASASGGPAGG
+853 AAAASGSGG
-863 AGGGCESD
+863 CGGCESD

-876 ALLVEDN
+876 ALLVEDTN
-883 NGPSLLSA
+883 MASLLSTGT

-913 VPTYRYKCTRSNK
+913 VPSYRLLNAPTVTR
-926 FVQHQPAKQA
+926 
-936 PLFGDR
+936 
-942 WRKSRPNATRPGQQP
+942 
-957 TASESFDE
+957 
-965 TASPSVRPG
+965 
-974 GSAGSRMATT
+974 
-984 KHASTTTTTTTT
+984 
-996 TLGSTAAT
+996 
-1004 SGSSVS
+1004 
-1010 GPGPGGGG
+1010 
-1018 APSSSTGGSSSSSA
+1018 
-1032 SVKCTVVNRLH
+1032 
-1043 SITAGGSGT
+1043 I
-1052 ARSGDPEGMAP
+1052 
-1063 GSTGGASS
+1063 
-1071 SGSKKRQQR
+1071 
-1080 SRITYDREQGVR
+1080 
-1092 FYRGTETTDS
+1092 
-1102 NDCDCEDI
+1102 